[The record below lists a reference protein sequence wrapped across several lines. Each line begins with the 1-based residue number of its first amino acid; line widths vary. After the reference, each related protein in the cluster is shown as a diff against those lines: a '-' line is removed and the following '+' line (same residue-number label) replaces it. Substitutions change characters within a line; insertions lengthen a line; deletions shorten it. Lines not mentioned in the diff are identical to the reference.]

1 MALKYHICS
10 QLIVFR
16 PMLTPKDPF
25 WHFWWVV
32 MIPTDPLESA
42 LTRSNQDATRYSHLE
57 PPGLLMAKMFD
68 LWRIWNHFK
77 PPRAPLWQFQG
88 IQIVPSDLPGC
99 VPPISNQDPT
109 RSTHSEPTGPL
120 MSGNGYFMEH
130 SGQFPAQ
137 QNPPS
142 GNFGGFKW
150 YQQTLLSVSLLNL
163 TNIQQYPAI

>member
-1 MALKYHICS
+1 MATL
-10 QLIVFR
+10 VGRNDTNR
-16 PMLTPKDPF
+16 PP
-25 WHFWWVV
+25 
-32 MIPTDPLESA
+32 ESA
-42 LTRSNQDATRYSHLE
+42 LTRSNQDATRYSHFE
-57 PPGLLMAKMFD
+57 PPALLMAKMFD

-137 QNPPS
+137 QNPLTVIS
-142 GNFGGFKW
+142 GDSNG
-150 YQQTLLSVSLLNL
+150 
-163 TNIQQYPAI
+163 TNRHS

>member
-1 MALKYHICS
+1 
-10 QLIVFR
+10 
-16 PMLTPKDPF
+16 
-25 WHFWWVV
+25 

-42 LTRSNQDATRYSHLE
+42 LTRSNQDATRSSHLE
-57 PPGLLMAKMFD
+57 PPGLKFLIYGVFGA
-68 LWRIWNHFK
+68 I
-77 PPRAPLWQFQG
+77 PSPLG
-88 IQIVPSDLPGC
+88 PSDLPGC

-120 MSGNGYFMEH
+120 MSGNVYFMEH

-137 QNPPS
+137 QNPPY